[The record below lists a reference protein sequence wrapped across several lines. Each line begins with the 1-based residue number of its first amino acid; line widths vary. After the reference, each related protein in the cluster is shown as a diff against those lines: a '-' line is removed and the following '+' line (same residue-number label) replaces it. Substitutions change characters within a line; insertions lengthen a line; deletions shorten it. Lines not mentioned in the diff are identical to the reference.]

1 MAARPGSDVPTIS
14 SNGIDR
20 MEKQILRWL
29 REYLPATPATLIGP
43 GDDAALLDWSDS
55 DQCLIATDTIVEGL
69 DFLLDTCPLPNVGRK
84 ALAINLSDL
93 AAMGALAISATV
105 SLVLPSS
112 DPFGTCREIIQGM
125 QTLAHDFGL
134 SISGGDISI
143 WDGPLIATVTALGKP
158 GPGGVLTR
166 HGAQEGDQ
174 LLVTGSLGGSIL
186 SHHHSFT
193 PRLEEIVTLTTG
205 YRIHAAIDI
214 SDGLELDLSRLAEAS
229 QLAARIDPTT
239 VPVSTAAH
247 EVTQGQTTGATALQH
262 ALHDGEDF
270 ELLLAVAPD
279 VAETL
284 LQDQPIDCG
293 ITWIGD
299 FATGDGVYTRLAD
312 GSLKAVEPQGYV
324 HGEKG

>member
-1 MAARPGSDVPTIS
+1 
-14 SNGIDR
+14 

-69 DFLLDTCPLPNVGRK
+69 DFLLDTCPLPNIGRK

-93 AAMGALAISATV
+93 AAMGAIAISATV
-105 SLVLPSS
+105 SLVLPTTNA
-112 DPFGTCREIIQGM
+112 FETCREIVQGM
-125 QTLAHDFGL
+125 QGLAHEFGL

-166 HGAQEGDQ
+166 NGAQVGDQ

-186 SHHHSFT
+186 SHHYSFT
-193 PRLEEIVTLTTG
+193 PRLEEIVTLTSA

-229 QLAARIDPTT
+229 ELAVRIDPST
-239 VPVSTAAH
+239 VPISTAAH
-247 EVTQGQTTGATALQH
+247 DLIQRQNTGGTALQH
-262 ALHDGEDF
+262 ALRDGEDF

-284 LQDQPIDCG
+284 LRDQPIDCG
-293 ITWIGD
+293 ITRIGD
-299 FATGDGVYTRLAD
+299 FAAGDGVFTRFED
-312 GSLKAVEPQGYV
+312 GRLTAIDPQGYV
-324 HGEKG
+324 HGEKE